1 MFKMKGVVPPV
12 ITPFLE
18 NGDVDFAG
26 IQTLT
31 RFLKQHVN
39 GLFITGSYG
48 SGVLLTNEERQKVAE
63 VTLKETA
70 GSIPVIV
77 HVGTAD
83 SRSAALLARHAAE
96 AGASAVSAV
105 GPFYYKHNADS
116 ISAFYQ
122 AILDAVN
129 GRIPVYVYN
138 NPGFQGYPMD
148 MGLLKRLKSM
158 GVNGIKD
165 ATFDIIAHASYMR
178 VLKDDSFDIALGTEA
193 MWLSACVLG
202 CEAFIPGL
210 GTALPEICGQMY
222 REGMAREYD
231 KLRETQF
238 RVNEIRDIMY
248 LAKSTQ
254 LAVYA
259 MLEIRGIL
267 KAYPRSPFLAPM
279 ETEKAEIHRRLLE
292 LGVILS

>member
-18 NGDVDFAG
+18 NGDVDFDG
-26 IQTLT
+26 VQVLT
-31 RFLKQHVN
+31 RFLKDRVN

-48 SGVLLTNEERQKVAE
+48 SGVLLSTEERQRIAE
-63 VTLKETA
+63 VTIAEA
-70 GSIPVIV
+70 SGSIPIVV

-96 AGASAVSAV
+96 SGASAVSAV

-116 ISAFYQ
+116 ICAFYQ
-122 AILDAVN
+122 AILDATRGKV
-129 GRIPVYVYN
+129 PVYVYN

-148 MGLLKRLKSM
+148 MNLLKRLKSM

-178 VLKDDSFDIALGTEA
+178 VLKDDTFDIALGTEA

-222 REGMAREYD
+222 REGMARDYD

-238 RVNEIRDIMY
+238 RVN
-248 LAKSTQ
+248 Q

-259 MLEIRGIL
+259 MLEIRGVL
-267 KAYPRSPFLAPM
+267 RAFPRSPFIAPS
-279 ETEKAEIHRRLLE
+279 EVEKSEIYKRLVS
-292 LGVILS
+292 LGVLSD

>member
-18 NGDVDFAG
+18 NGDVDLEG
-26 IQTLT
+26 VKTLT
-31 RFLKQHVN
+31 HFLKYNVD

-48 SGVLLTNEERQKVAE
+48 SGVLLTNEERMQI
-63 VTLKETA
+63 TETTILEAA
-70 GSIPVIV
+70 GQIPVIV

-83 SRSAALLARHAAE
+83 SRSAALLARHAMDN
-96 AGASAVSAV
+96 GASAVSAV
-105 GPFYYKHNADS
+105 GPFYYKHNSDS
-116 ISAFYQ
+116 ICAFYE
-122 AILDAVN
+122 AILKAT
-129 GRIPVYVYN
+129 GGSFPVYVYN
-138 NPGFQGYPMD
+138 NPGFQGYPMELP
-148 MGLLKRLKSM
+148 LLKRLKEL
-158 GVNGIKD
+158 GIHGIKD
-165 ATFDIIAHASYMR
+165 ATFDIITHATYMR
-178 VLKDDSFDIALGTEA
+178 VLKDESFDIALGTEA

-202 CEAFIPGL
+202 CEAYIPGL
-210 GTALPEICGQMY
+210 GSALPEICGQMF

-259 MLEIRGIL
+259 MLEIRQIL
-267 KAYPRSPFLAPM
+267 KAWPRSPFLPPTDA
-279 ETEKAEIHRRLLE
+279 EKAEIKSRLLQ
-292 LGVILS
+292 LGAI